1 MWPEQAETNDSRTVK
16 GSDVAAN
23 ELANAIARI
32 EGRLGVQALAR
43 GGTSGRTR
51 SDLIIATKSSLDRV
65 IGGGLVA
72 GEPIAFIG
80 PPSVGKLQLALRA
93 TASAQTQGGMAA
105 WIDPTASFDPL
116 AAQRANVD
124 LERLVVV
131 RARGARLALATAAAL
146 RSEGFRL
153 VVVDVG
159 DAAFGGA
166 NVDDIAPALSAVRG
180 SPPALLVVAG
190 ERGRR
195 VAIPT
200 VVFDPVAWERRFDR
214 TVGWSFAVG
223 RAHTS
228 DRALFCVT
236 SLDGALADL
245 GTRADLAGVAV

>member
-1 MWPEQAETNDSRTVK
+1 VAENGLAGAISRV
-16 GSDVAAN
+16 
-23 ELANAIARI
+23 
-32 EGRLGVQALAR
+32 EGRFGVHALAR
-43 GGTSGRTR
+43 GGTSERYR
-51 SDLIIATKSSLDRV
+51 SEIVIATKSSLDRV
-65 IGGGLVA
+65 IGGGLVP

-93 TASAQTQGGMAA
+93 TVSAQAQGGMAA

-131 RARGARLALATAAAL
+131 RARGTSVALATAAAL

-153 VVVDVG
+153 VVVDTG
-159 DAAFGGA
+159 DPVLGGMRM
-166 NVDDIAPALSAVRG
+166 DDIAPALPAVRG
-180 SPPALLVVAG
+180 SPAALLVVAG

-200 VVFDPVAWERRFDR
+200 FIFERIAWERRFDR

-223 RAHTS
+223 RAQTS
-228 DRALFCVT
+228 ERALFCVS
-236 SLDGALADL
+236 SLDGAIADL
-245 GTRADLAGVAV
+245 GTRSDLAKVAV

>member
-1 MWPEQAETNDSRTVK
+1 VGQRQAETGGSRTFK

-23 ELANAIARI
+23 GLAGAIARI
-32 EGRLGVQALAR
+32 EGRFGVHALAR
-43 GGTSGRTR
+43 GDTSERYRGELVIT
-51 SDLIIATKSSLDRV
+51 TKSSLDRV

-80 PPSVGKLQLALRA
+80 PPSVGKLQLALRT
-93 TASAQTQGGMAA
+93 TASAQAQGGMVT

-116 AAQRANVD
+116 AAQRASVD
-124 LERLVVV
+124 LERLVVI
-131 RARGARLALATAAAL
+131 RARGTGVVLATAAAL

-159 DAAFGGA
+159 DPAFGGG
-166 NVDDIAPALSAVRG
+166 NLDDIAPALSAVRG
-180 SPPALLVVAG
+180 SPAALLVVAG

-200 VVFDPVAWERRFDR
+200 FIFERVAWERRFDR

-223 RAHTS
+223 RAHAS

-236 SLDGALADL
+236 SLEGTLADL
-245 GTRADLAGVAV
+245 GTRADLAKVAV

>member
-1 MWPEQAETNDSRTVK
+1 MS
-16 GSDVAAN
+16 AN
-23 ELANAIARI
+23 GLAGAIARI
-32 EGRLGVQALAR
+32 EGRFGVHALAR
-43 GGTSGRTR
+43 GETSERHR
-51 SDLIIATKSSLDRV
+51 NELVIATKSSLDGV

-93 TASAQTQGGMAA
+93 TASAQAQGGMAA
-105 WIDPTASFDPL
+105 WIDPTASFDPV

-131 RARGARLALATAAAL
+131 RARGTGLALATAAAL

-153 VVVDVG
+153 IVVDVG
-159 DAAFGGA
+159 DPAFGGA
-166 NVDDIAPALSAVRG
+166 NVDDLAPALSAVRG
-180 SPPALLVVAG
+180 SPAALLVVAG

-200 VVFDPVAWERRFDR
+200 FVFERVAWERRFDR

-223 RAHTS
+223 RAHTN

-236 SLDGALADL
+236 SLDGSLADL
-245 GTRADLAGVAV
+245 GTRAIATKLAV

>member
-1 MWPEQAETNDSRTVK
+1 VSAND
-16 GSDVAAN
+16 
-23 ELANAIARI
+23 LAGAIARI
-32 EGRLGVQALAR
+32 EGRFGVHALAR
-43 GGTSGRTR
+43 GGTSERYR
-51 SDLIIATKSSLDRV
+51 SELIIATKSSLDRV

-93 TASAQTQGGMAA
+93 TASAQAQGGMAA

-116 AAQRANVD
+116 AAQRASVD
-124 LERLVVV
+124 LDRLVVV
-131 RARGARLALATAAAL
+131 RARDTGVALATAAAL

-159 DAAFGGA
+159 DPAFGGV
-166 NVDDIAPALSAVRG
+166 NIDEIAPALSAVRG
-180 SPPALLVVAG
+180 SPAALLVVAG

-200 VVFDPVAWERRFDR
+200 FIFERVGWERQFDR

-228 DRALFCVT
+228 ERALFCVT
-236 SLDGALADL
+236 SLEGALVDL
-245 GTRADLAGVAV
+245 GTRADLAKVAV

>member
-1 MWPEQAETNDSRTVK
+1 M
-16 GSDVAAN
+16 AAN
-23 ELANAIARI
+23 GLAGAIAHI
-32 EGRLGVQALAR
+32 EGRFGVHALAR
-43 GGTSGRTR
+43 GSTSERHR
-51 SDLIIATKSSLDRV
+51 SELIIATESSLDRV

-72 GEPIAFIG
+72 GEPLAFIG

-93 TASAQTQGGMAA
+93 TASAQGQGGMAA

-116 AAQRANVD
+116 AAQRARVD

-131 RARGARLALATAAAL
+131 RARGAGVALATAAAL

-159 DAAFGGA
+159 DPAFGGM
-166 NVDDIAPALSAVRG
+166 NVDEIAPALSAVRG
-180 SPPALLVVAG
+180 SPAALLVVAG

-200 VVFDPVAWERRFDR
+200 FVFERVAWERRFDR

-223 RAHTS
+223 RAHMS
-228 DRALFCVT
+228 ERALFCVT
-236 SLDGALADL
+236 SLEGALADL
-245 GTRADLAGVAV
+245 GTRSDLAKVAV

>member
-1 MWPEQAETNDSRTVK
+1 VAEN
-16 GSDVAAN
+16 G
-23 ELANAIARI
+23 LAGAIARI
-32 EGRLGVQALAR
+32 EGRFGVHALAR
-43 GGTSGRTR
+43 GHTSERHR
-51 SDLIIATKSSLDRV
+51 SELVITTKSSLDRV

-93 TASAQTQGGMAA
+93 TASAQAQGGMAA
-105 WIDPTASFDPL
+105 WIDPTASFDPR
-116 AAQRANVD
+116 AAQRASID

-131 RARGARLALATAAAL
+131 RARGTGIALATAAAL

-159 DAAFGGA
+159 DRAFGG
-166 NVDDIAPALSAVRG
+166 VHMDEIAPALPAVRG
-180 SPPALLVVAG
+180 SPAALLVVAG
-190 ERGRR
+190 APGRR

-200 VVFDPVAWERRFDR
+200 FVFERVAWERRFDR

-223 RAHTS
+223 RAHAS

>member
-1 MWPEQAETNDSRTVK
+1 M
-16 GSDVAAN
+16 AAN
-23 ELANAIARI
+23 GLAGAISRI
-32 EGRLGVQALAR
+32 EGRFGVHALAR
-43 GGTSGRTR
+43 GSTSERHR
-51 SDLIIATKSSLDRV
+51 SELMIATKSSLDRV

-80 PPSVGKLQLALRA
+80 PPTIGKLQLALRA
-93 TASAQTQGGMAA
+93 TASAQLQGGMVA

-131 RARGARLALATAAAL
+131 RARGASLALATAAAL

-159 DAAFGGA
+159 DAAFGG
-166 NVDDIAPALSAVRG
+166 VKIEDLAPALSAVRG
-180 SPPALLVVAG
+180 SPAALLVVAG

-200 VVFDPVAWERRFDR
+200 FVFERVAWERRFDR

-223 RAHTS
+223 RAHTT

-236 SLDGALADL
+236 SLDGSLADL
-245 GTRADLAGVAV
+245 GTRTDLATVAV